1 MTVVA
6 QALRRLLIL
15 ASSLFA
21 ASVLVF
27 LLLAV
32 MPGSPAQVILGTRAT
47 PASVA
52 ALTAKL
58 GLDKPLWQQYAD
70 WMGGLLTG
78 HLGTSYISG
87 QPIGAQL
94 SAALQVTIPLIVMG
108 LAVGVL
114 IAVPVGM
121 VAALWHDRPRGAV
134 VSALSQAGIAMPT
147 FVGGILLII
156 VFAVTLPLLPSGGFV
171 TWQSDAA
178 QAVRSLILP
187 AIALGVVEGAI
198 LSRFV
203 RSSIVEVLGSDYYR
217 TARAKGLRPLRAL
230 RRHGTRNALI
240 PVITVFGL
248 EMAGLIVGAI
258 VVENVFTLPGVGTL
272 LLQAVDNRD
281 LILVQDI
288 VVMVSAVV
296 LALNFLVDLSYRL
309 LDPRV
314 GSRP

>member
-1 MTVVA
+1 MRA
-6 QALRRLLIL
+6 LLQALRRLLIL
-15 ASSLFA
+15 IASLFA

-27 LLLAV
+27 LVLAV
-32 MPGSPAQVILGTRAT
+32 LPGSPAQVILGTQAT

-70 WMGGLLTG
+70 WVGGLLTG

-87 QPIGAQL
+87 QPIWAQL
-94 SAALQVTIPLIVMG
+94 SAALQVTVPLILMG

-114 IAVPVGM
+114 IAVPLGM
-121 VAALWHDRPRGAV
+121 ISALRADRPSGALV
-134 VSALSQAGIAMPT
+134 GALSQVGIAIPT
-147 FVGGILLII
+147 YVGGILLII
-156 VFAVTLPLLPSGGFV
+156 VFAVTVHLLPSGGFV
-171 TWQSDAA
+171 TWQQSPV
-178 QAVRSLILP
+178 QAFRSLILP

-203 RSSIVEVLGSDYYR
+203 RASVLEVLRSDYYR
-217 TARAKGLRPLRAL
+217 TARAKGLRPLQAL

-240 PVITVFGL
+240 PVVTVFGL

-258 VVENVFTLPGVGTL
+258 VVENVFTLPGVGTM

-281 LILVQDI
+281 LLLVQD
-288 VVMVSAVV
+288 VVIGVTTVV
-296 LALNFLVDLSYRL
+296 LLLNFLVDLSYRL

-314 GSRP
+314 GSSR

>member
-1 MTVVA
+1 MRA
-6 QALRRLLIL
+6 LLQALRRLLIL
-15 ASSLFA
+15 IASLFA

-27 LLLAV
+27 LVLAV
-32 MPGSPAQVILGTRAT
+32 MPGSPAQVILGTQAT

-58 GLDKPLWQQYAD
+58 GLDKPLWQQYAN
-70 WMGGLLTG
+70 WVGGLLTG

-87 QPIGAQL
+87 QPIWAQL
-94 SAALQVTIPLIVMG
+94 SAALQVTVPLILMG

-114 IAVPVGM
+114 IAVPLGM
-121 VAALWHDRPRGAV
+121 ISALRADRPSGALV
-134 VSALSQAGIAMPT
+134 GVLSQVGIAIPT

-156 VFAVTLPLLPSGGFV
+156 VFAVTVHLLPSGGFV
-171 TWQSDAA
+171 TWQQSPV
-178 QAVRSLILP
+178 QAFRSLILP

-203 RSSIVEVLGSDYYR
+203 RASIVEVLRSDYYR
-217 TARAKGLRPLRAL
+217 TARAKGLRPLQAL

-240 PVITVFGL
+240 PVVTVFGL

-258 VVENVFTLPGVGTL
+258 VVENVFTLPGVGTM

-281 LILVQDI
+281 LLLVQD
-288 VVMVSAVV
+288 VVIGVSTVV
-296 LALNFLVDLSYRL
+296 LLLNFLVDLSYRL

-314 GSRP
+314 GSRS